1 MAFLVSG
8 TLRVAAQIADAQD
21 SLGRKGKYSVQGP
34 RVALTLSSPE
44 VSASTV
50 AILESVFQ
58 TLGFES
64 CQRREAS
71 VQDFLE
77 ELTGFREQLDAHGA
91 PMGCVLVALVAP
103 NGQLRQPQKLVREL
117 SGCEALRG
125 CPKVF
130 LLLSSAPGAAPKP
143 GTFLT
148 GLNELCGRCPH
159 WSLLQLLT
167 EVFCRTAGE
176 SSGAPYCPVLQSSL
190 RGALCLG
197 DVDPWGPEPEPSAS
211 AQYDLSRDRAALFLA
226 VIRDRP
232 GAQRDVEALGG
243 LCQTLGFETTLR
255 TDPTAQA
262 FQEEL
267 AQFQERLDTR
277 RSPVSCALVALMAHG
292 GPQGQLLGADGKE
305 VRPEALVREL
315 SRCRALRGCP
325 KIFLLQA
332 CRGGHRDA
340 GMGPTALPWFWRWLR
355 APPVTPS
362 HADVLRIYADAQG
375 NSSGGF
381 TPGSCDQA
389 DILMVYAAAEG
400 YVAYRDEKG
409 SDFIQ
414 TLVEVLRATPEGD
427 LLELLTEVNRQVCEL
442 DVRGPD
448 CNERRKACL
457 EIRSSLRRR
466 LCLQA

>member
-8 TLRVAAQIADAQD
+8 TLRMAAQIADAQD
-21 SLGRKGKYSVQGP
+21 SLRRKGKYSVQGP

-50 AILESVFQ
+50 ALLESVFQ
-58 TLGFES
+58 ALGFES
-64 CQRREAS
+64 CPRREAS

-77 ELTGFREQLDAHGA
+77 ELTGFREQLDAHRA
-91 PMGCVLVALVAP
+91 PAGCVLVALVAP
-103 NGQLRQPQKLVREL
+103 RGQLRQPQKLVREL

-130 LLLSSAPGAAPKP
+130 LLLSSAPGASPKP

-148 GLNELCGRCPH
+148 GLSELCGRCPH

-167 EVFCRTAGE
+167 E
-176 SSGAPYCPVLQSSL
+176 
-190 RGALCLG
+190 
-197 DVDPWGPEPEPSAS
+197 PEPGPR
-211 AQYDLSRDRAALFLA
+211 AQYDLSRDRAALLLA

-262 FQEEL
+262 FQGEL
-267 AQFQERLDTR
+267 AQFRERLDTR

-292 GPQGQLLGADGKE
+292 GPQGQLLGADGRE
-305 VRPEALVREL
+305 VQPEALVQEL
-315 SRCRALRGCP
+315 SRCRALRGRP

-332 CRGGHRDA
+332 CRGGHRDV
-340 GMGPTALPWFWRWLR
+340 GLGPTALPWFWRWLR
-355 APPVTPS
+355 APPATPS
-362 HADVLRIYADAQG
+362 HADVLQIYADAQG
-375 NSSGGF
+375 SSSGGP

-389 DILMVYAAAEG
+389 DILVAYAAAEG
-400 YVAYRDEKG
+400 CVAYRDEKG

-414 TLVEVLRATPEGD
+414 TLVEVLRAAPEGD
-427 LLELLTEVNRQVCEL
+427 LLELLTEVNQRVCEL

-448 CNERRKACL
+448 CSESRKACL

>member
-21 SLGRKGKYSVQGP
+21 SLGRKVVGGTAWPSSLPAPSRAPPRPTLALPSQGKYSVQGP

-58 TLGFES
+58 TLGFER

-148 GLNELCGRCPH
+148 GLSELCGRCPH

-167 EVFCRTAGE
+167 E
-176 SSGAPYCPVLQSSL
+176 
-190 RGALCLG
+190 
-197 DVDPWGPEPEPSAS
+197 PEPSPS

-232 GAQRDVEALGG
+232 GAQRDVEALEG

-315 SRCRALRGCP
+315 SHCRALWGCP

-381 TPGSCDQA
+381 MPGSCDQA

-400 YVAYRDEKG
+400 CVAYRDEKG

>member
-8 TLRVAAQIADAQD
+8 TLRMAAQIADAQD
-21 SLGRKGKYSVQGP
+21 SLRRKGKYSVQGP

-50 AILESVFQ
+50 ALLESVFQ
-58 TLGFES
+58 ALGFES
-64 CQRREAS
+64 CPRREAS

-77 ELTGFREQLDAHGA
+77 ELTGFREQLDAHRA
-91 PMGCVLVALVAP
+91 PAGCVLVALVAP
-103 NGQLRQPQKLVREL
+103 RGQLRQPQKLVREL

-130 LLLSSAPGAAPKP
+130 LLLSSAPGASPKP

-148 GLNELCGRCPH
+148 GLSELCGRCPH

-167 EVFCRTAGE
+167 EVFRRTAGE
-176 SSGAPYCPVLQSSL
+176 SSGAAHCPVLRSSL

-197 DVDPWGPEPEPSAS
+197 DVEPWGPEPEPGPR
-211 AQYDLSRDRAALFLA
+211 AQYDLSRDRAALLLA

-262 FQEEL
+262 FQGEL
-267 AQFQERLDTR
+267 AQFRERLDTR

-292 GPQGQLLGADGKE
+292 GPQGQLLGADGRE
-305 VRPEALVREL
+305 VQPEALVQEL
-315 SRCRALRGCP
+315 SRCRALRGRP

-332 CRGGHRDA
+332 CRGGHRDV
-340 GMGPTALPWFWRWLR
+340 GLGPTALPWFWRWLR
-355 APPVTPS
+355 APPATPS
-362 HADVLRIYADAQG
+362 HADVLQIYADAQG
-375 NSSGGF
+375 SSSGGP

-389 DILMVYAAAEG
+389 DILVAYAAAEG
-400 YVAYRDEKG
+400 CVAYRDEKG

-414 TLVEVLRATPEGD
+414 TLVEVLRAAPEGD
-427 LLELLTEVNRQVCEL
+427 LLELLTEVNQRVCEL

-448 CNERRKACL
+448 CSESRKACL

>member
-34 RVALTLSSPE
+34 RVALNLSSPE

-77 ELTGFREQLDAHGA
+77 ELAGFREQLDAHGV

-103 NGQLRQPQKLVREL
+103 SGQLRQPQKLVREL

-148 GLNELCGRCPH
+148 GLSELCGRCPH

-167 EVFCRTAGE
+167 E
-176 SSGAPYCPVLQSSL
+176 
-190 RGALCLG
+190 
-197 DVDPWGPEPEPSAS
+197 PEPSPS

-226 VIRDRP
+226 VTRDRP

-262 FQEEL
+262 FREEL
-267 AQFQERLDTR
+267 AQFQARLDTR

-305 VRPEALVREL
+305 VRPEALVQEL
-315 SRCRALRGCP
+315 SHCRALRGCP

-355 APPVTPS
+355 APPATPS

-400 YVAYRDEKG
+400 CVAYRDEKG

-442 DVRGPD
+442 DVLGPD

-457 EIRSSLRRR
+457 EIRSSLRLR

>member
-8 TLRVAAQIADAQD
+8 TLRMAAQIADAQD
-21 SLGRKGKYSVQGP
+21 SLRRKGKYSVQGP

-50 AILESVFQ
+50 ALLESVFQ
-58 TLGFES
+58 ALGFES
-64 CQRREAS
+64 CPRREAS

-77 ELTGFREQLDAHGA
+77 ELTGFREQLDAHRA
-91 PMGCVLVALVAP
+91 PAGCVLVALVAP
-103 NGQLRQPQKLVREL
+103 RGQLRQPQKLVREL

-130 LLLSSAPGAAPKP
+130 LLLSSAPGASPKP

-148 GLNELCGRCPH
+148 GLSELCGRCPH

-167 EVFCRTAGE
+167 EVFRRTAGE
-176 SSGAPYCPVLQSSL
+176 SSGAAHCPVLRSSL

-197 DVDPWGPEPEPSAS
+197 DVEPWGPE
-211 AQYDLSRDRAALFLA
+211 
-226 VIRDRP
+226 
-232 GAQRDVEALGG
+232 
-243 LCQTLGFETTLR
+243 
-255 TDPTAQA
+255 A
-262 FQEEL
+262 FQGEL
-267 AQFQERLDTR
+267 AQFRERLDTR

-292 GPQGQLLGADGKE
+292 GPQGQLLGADGRE
-305 VRPEALVREL
+305 VQPEALVQEL
-315 SRCRALRGCP
+315 SRCRALRGRP

-332 CRGGHRDA
+332 CRGGHRDV
-340 GMGPTALPWFWRWLR
+340 GLGPTALPWFWRWLR
-355 APPVTPS
+355 APPATPS
-362 HADVLRIYADAQG
+362 HADVLQIYADAQG
-375 NSSGGF
+375 SSSGGP

-389 DILMVYAAAEG
+389 DILVAYAAAEG
-400 YVAYRDEKG
+400 CVAYRDEKG

-414 TLVEVLRATPEGD
+414 TLVEVLRAAPEGD
-427 LLELLTEVNRQVCEL
+427 LLELLTEVNQRVCEL

-448 CNERRKACL
+448 CSESRKACL

>member
-34 RVALTLSSPE
+34 RVALNLSSPE

-77 ELTGFREQLDAHGA
+77 ELAGFREQLDAHGV

-103 NGQLRQPQKLVREL
+103 SGQLRQPQKLVREL

-148 GLNELCGRCPH
+148 GLSELCGRCPH

-176 SSGAPYCPVLQSSL
+176 SSGATYCPVLQSSL

-197 DVDPWGPEPEPSAS
+197 DVDPWGPE
-211 AQYDLSRDRAALFLA
+211 
-226 VIRDRP
+226 
-232 GAQRDVEALGG
+232 
-243 LCQTLGFETTLR
+243 
-255 TDPTAQA
+255 A
-262 FQEEL
+262 FREEL
-267 AQFQERLDTR
+267 AQFQARLDTR

-305 VRPEALVREL
+305 VRPEALVQEL
-315 SRCRALRGCP
+315 SHCRALRGCP

-355 APPVTPS
+355 APPATPS

-400 YVAYRDEKG
+400 CVAYRDEKG

-442 DVRGPD
+442 DVLGPD

-457 EIRSSLRRR
+457 EIRSSLRLR